1 MRLTLGSKFL
11 ALALVP
17 SILTGIGAAR
27 ALAGTSTDG
36 ASAAVA
42 DPAAD
47 APLAS
52 ASDPRFGKLF
62 GAWQQEDQGEP
73 AARITIDKAS
83 SGEGRP
89 MFALRDSF
97 SDSASVVTFSTRR
110 PPPERQRSIGTAGPP
125 QVRSSGPA
133 GPLPRFFPVSARSI
147 TSGFGIRIHPILGV
161 ARGHSGVDLAVPT
174 GTPIAA
180 TAEGVVT
187 FANWGGGYGLLVA
200 VDHGGGVETRYGHM
214 SKLAVM
220 PGQQVRVGDVIGFV
234 GSTGLSTGPH
244 VHYEVR
250 VNGQA
255 VSPYRRD

>member
-1 MRLTLGSKFL
+1 MGANLCVRFL
-11 ALALVP
+11 AFAWVP
-17 SILTGIGAAR
+17 AVLLGMGADH
-27 ALAGTSTDG
+27 ALAGSSDA
-36 ASAAVA
+36 ASAA
-42 DPAAD
+42 PAIGE
-47 APLAS
+47 PLLS
-52 ASDPRFGKLF
+52 ASDQRFDGVF
-62 GAWQQEDQGEP
+62 GAWQAEDRGSP
-73 AARITIDKAS
+73 PARITIDKAS

-89 MFALRDSF
+89 MYGLRDSF
-97 SDSASVVTFSTRR
+97 SQSASVVTFSTRR
-110 PPPERQRSIGTAGPP
+110 PPPERQRTASAAGPP

-161 ARGHSGVDLAVPT
+161 ARGHSGVDLAVPF

-214 SKLAVM
+214 SKLAVSS
-220 PGQQVRVGDVIGFV
+220 GQHVHIGDVIGFV

-255 VSPYRRD
+255 VSPYRRN